1 VKRRNAV
8 VLAKKSQEIDLEYCM
23 FDIVEGKTYE
33 DDGTTVFDVYIN
45 AGLQDGSFE
54 KATPPIGHDLGTS
67 SQSLGPSDPVQGAIR
82 NNNGGVR
89 LDIYSTD
96 SRFLIFRVGSSTFIV
111 RPIGSVVLIFA
122 RFPIRAAFLA

>member
-54 KATPPIGHDLGTS
+54 KATRR
-67 SQSLGPSDPVQGAIR
+67 SDTILVHHPEA
-82 NNNGGVR
+82 
-89 LDIYSTD
+89 
-96 SRFLIFRVGSSTFIV
+96 
-111 RPIGSVVLIFA
+111 
-122 RFPIRAAFLA
+122 